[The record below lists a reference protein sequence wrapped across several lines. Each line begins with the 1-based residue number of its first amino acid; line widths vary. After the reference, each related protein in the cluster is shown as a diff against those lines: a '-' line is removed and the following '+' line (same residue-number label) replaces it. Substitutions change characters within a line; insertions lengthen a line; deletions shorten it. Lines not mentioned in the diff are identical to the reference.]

1 MKAFVS
7 ISIGLATFGLTIG
20 YVLNALWIGA
30 AIIVALGLFW
40 LVGQWRGWRPVSVL
54 VAIFFIFTTAFGVWR
69 GVSTGGW
76 MLFSLV
82 VTLVAWDLDQFTHRL
97 EQAEQIAGETELKRI
112 HLQRLLIVAGLG
124 FLFGGIA
131 LRLQFEFN
139 LGWGIFLGLLAIAGL
154 SRIIGFLRRESD

>member
-1 MKAFVS
+1 MKFFVS
-7 ISIGLATFGLTIG
+7 ISIGLATFGLAIG
-20 YVLNALWIGA
+20 YALNALWIGA

-40 LVGQWRGWRPVSVL
+40 LVGQWRGWRSVSVL
-54 VAIFFIFTTAFGVWR
+54 AAIFFIFAAALGIWQGVTA
-69 GVSTGGW
+69 TW

-97 EQAEQIAGETELKRI
+97 EQGEQIVGETELKRP

-131 LRLQFEFN
+131 LRLQVELN
-139 LGWGIFLGLLAIAGL
+139 LGWGIFLGLLAIVGL
-154 SRIIGFLRRESD
+154 SRIIGFLRQESD

>member
-1 MKAFVS
+1 MKFFVS
-7 ISIGLATFGLTIG
+7 TSIGLATFGLVIG
-20 YVLNALWIGA
+20 YALNAFWIGA

-54 VAIFFIFTTAFGVWR
+54 VAISFIFATALGIWQGVPAA
-69 GVSTGGW
+69 W
-76 MLFSLV
+76 MLFSIV
-82 VTLVAWDLDQFTHRL
+82 TTLVAWDLDQFTHRL
-97 EQAEQIAGETELKRI
+97 EQAGQIVGETELKRI
-112 HLQRLLIVAGLG
+112 HLQRLLVIAGLG

-131 LRLQFEFN
+131 LRLQVELN